1 MILTKADHK
10 KGATEARQAGR
21 GHMPCRSCER
31 LLSTFQVPQEP
42 NKGFEKESDSGDV
55 HCLKI
60 MVAVAG
66 RGLKRRP
73 RRLGQDGRGWTSRCN
88 GDESWGQAGVRF
100 GGGAGKTGCL
110 MGDGR

>member
-1 MILTKADHK
+1 M
-10 KGATEARQAGR
+10 
-21 GHMPCRSCER
+21 
-31 LLSTFQVPQEP
+31 
-42 NKGFEKESDSGDV
+42 
-55 HCLKI
+55 KI

-110 MGDGR
+110 KVKEWEGRTEACDLCAWTGQVAGSSPGVGRPE

>member
-1 MILTKADHK
+1 MILTKADNK

-42 NKGFEKESDSGDV
+42 NKGFAKESDSGDV

-73 RRLGQDGRGWTSRCN
+73 RRLGQDSRGWTSPAAATRA
-88 GDESWGQAGVRF
+88 GDRLACVLEVAPVRLGV
-100 GGGAGKTGCL
+100 
-110 MGDGR
+110 